1 MRFGELTD
9 NLNRNTMKMKHVYS
23 VLYKDKSLAL
33 ALFCLFCLPV
43 SGLANSRAKTFYGYE
58 LNNECVVPV
67 KDVAES
73 RDGKGCWRMILIGD
87 SAYKHQSMV
96 PATKHY
102 KFYGRRSALT
112 INLLGESKDGYLYFV
127 GATGRYKEKSD
138 NYVVESGLRRPRHW
152 IDDNSFDET
161 WKDVK
166 GISFV
171 KGLWKTERWQ
181 RCDTVPELLQEALS
195 SYKEG
200 RQRVDEFNGCWQL
213 RAVRNQQTG
222 EMENV
227 SLKQYKFY
235 GNSAYITFVIA
246 PMNARKLF
254 YTFSGNYGKFEYV
267 NENLVREHDSDF
279 QVTWNG
285 TGKFT
290 IKFKLN
296 GRDWEEEWER
306 VSVPRFL
313 RRIFKA
319 TL

>member
-1 MRFGELTD
+1 
-9 NLNRNTMKMKHVYS
+9 MKQVYS
-23 VLYKDKSLAL
+23 VLCRDKSLIL
-33 ALFCLFCLPV
+33 TLSCLFYLSVPGFAGKHVKTMYCYASNDESIGV
-43 SGLANSRAKTFYGYE
+43 AKDLT
-58 LNNECVVPV
+58 PP
-67 KDVAES
+67 

-87 SAYKHQSMV
+87 SAYKHQSIV

-102 KFYGRRSALT
+102 KFYGKRSALT

-127 GATGRYKEKSD
+127 GATGRYKEKAD
-138 NYVVESGLRRPRHW
+138 DYVIESGLRRPRHW
-152 IDDNSFDET
+152 IDDDSFDET

-181 RCDTVPELLQEALS
+181 RCDTVPELLQEALL
-195 SYKEG
+195 SYKDSK
-200 RQRVDEFNGCWQL
+200 QRSDEFNGCWKL
-213 RAVRNQQTG
+213 RAVKNQQTG
-222 EMENV
+222 EMETV

-285 TGKFT
+285 TDRFT